1 MLLHQLGRRRPRA
14 PARADAV
21 VEVEDGYPLVVRVRP
36 RRGAVGQ
43 GFREEQDRPGR
54 ALVGLPRRRMGILD
68 GRGRGVGGLVAARG
82 QEGAALPHLDGGQLP
97 HDPRQAA
104 EGLAGDALVVVGV
117 DGEAEEAAAVVGHE
131 GALPLWR
138 RRGVAQVAALHA
150 EPVALGAR
158 QPREGQELVE
168 EAHHDRVVCEL
179 LQRSGHEG
187 PLVLGQRLRE
197 SFCTRRAYSRMASVS
212 SSARTPGI
220 RSHPRTSKRYFCSSV
235 SSTTGSPSAL
245 CCGRSPSSSSS
256 GCPRFL
262 STTYASVI
270 LEHPLPRSECDT
282 HQFHGNPCQAH
293 GDPLVE

>member
-1 MLLHQLGRRRPRA
+1 M
-14 PARADAV
+14 
-21 VEVEDGYPLVVRVRP
+21 
-36 RRGAVGQ
+36 GQ
-43 GFREEQDRPGR
+43 GFGEEQDRPGR

-68 GRGRGVGGLVAARG
+68 GGGGGVGGLVAPRG

-131 GALPLWR
+131 GALPLGR

-150 EPVALGAR
+150 EPVALRAG

-168 EAHHDRVVCEL
+168 EAHHDRVVASFSSGPATKE
-179 LQRSGHEG
+179 RSCSGSDSG
-187 PLVLGQRLRE
+187 WFV
-197 SFCTRRAYSRMASVS
+197 TRNAYSRMASIS

-220 RSHPRTSKRYFCSSV
+220 SSHPRTSKRYFCSSV

-270 LEHPLPRSECDT
+270 LKHPLPRSERDT